1 MTKHLAIAITLM
13 LIGLACAA
21 RLGYLIGKNDSTM
34 TIQQNPLVTAA
45 CVKPS
50 TFKPMDDSFGTTTL
64 SATNTVLQYKTL
76 YRAAC
81 NANTMPR

>member
-1 MTKHLAIAITLM
+1 MTALIIF
-13 LIGLACAA
+13 IGLCCSVW
-21 RLGYLIGKNDSTM
+21 LGYKLGKSYSVT

-64 SATNTVLQYKTL
+64 SATNLVLQYKTL

-81 NANTMPR
+81 ITSN